1 MSAVYAPRVE
11 LAGANLLRF
20 IAVLA
25 VLYSH
30 ISFYLIDD
38 RGDGWWM
45 LDFGYWLFVQVIGV
59 NHHLSFVGVAVFML
73 LTGLLVTRSAMRQSR
88 RDFTVSRLSRLI
100 PALWVAIALAIILVR
115 LGINGMFAPQD
126 GVSNFEAVLSCC
138 LGGFFLKPQVA
149 VLGVTW
155 TLAVQLMFYLYC
167 VAARDVLRSRPILV
181 PIIGAALCSVVLLYN
196 AIVPDP
202 WTVPMLSKIAATLP
216 TLFLG
221 QIIYLSWSKIV
232 GWRSILVAVLAQAV
246 VVQLATEVGAYW
258 AGGRYLWTIIVV
270 AAMVLLLGRYDGRA
284 AHWSII
290 RWTGTRSYAIYLLH
304 TLILYR
310 VFQFVVPY
318 TGPTGAVIAFV
329 AVTAVASEILYRWVE
344 TPAARWLN
352 GRFRSRT
359 HVAQS
364 SAH

>member
-115 LGINGMFAPQD
+115 LGINGMFGPQD
-126 GVSNFEAVLSCC
+126 GVSNFEAVLSFF

-181 PIIGAALCSVVLLYN
+181 PIIGA
-196 AIVPDP
+196 
-202 WTVPMLSKIAATLP
+202 
-216 TLFLG
+216 
-221 QIIYLSWSKIV
+221 
-232 GWRSILVAVLAQAV
+232 
-246 VVQLATEVGAYW
+246 
-258 AGGRYLWTIIVV
+258 
-270 AAMVLLLGRYDGRA
+270 
-284 AHWSII
+284 
-290 RWTGTRSYAIYLLH
+290 
-304 TLILYR
+304 
-310 VFQFVVPY
+310 
-318 TGPTGAVIAFV
+318 
-329 AVTAVASEILYRWVE
+329 
-344 TPAARWLN
+344 
-352 GRFRSRT
+352 
-359 HVAQS
+359 
-364 SAH
+364 